1 MTKLEKLVVYLAG
14 ASYFVIETIQ
24 VSLLALFVLP
34 LLLLITLLVL
44 RKNREVA
51 KGDDLIVQ
59 LDGKIDAESL
69 VYLLFMPFSAI
80 LFYAVSLSLGLM
92 VPTNIIVYLITTP
105 LGFLLFIYGIVRV
118 LTGRA

>member
-1 MTKLEKLVVYLAG
+1 MTRLEKLVVFLAG
-14 ASYFVIETIQ
+14 ASYFVIVTIQ

-59 LDGKIDAESL
+59 LDGKVDAGNL

-92 VPTNIIVYLITTP
+92 IPTNIIVYLITTS
-105 LGFLLFIYGIVRV
+105 LGFLLFIYGIVNA
-118 LTGRA
+118 LAGRA